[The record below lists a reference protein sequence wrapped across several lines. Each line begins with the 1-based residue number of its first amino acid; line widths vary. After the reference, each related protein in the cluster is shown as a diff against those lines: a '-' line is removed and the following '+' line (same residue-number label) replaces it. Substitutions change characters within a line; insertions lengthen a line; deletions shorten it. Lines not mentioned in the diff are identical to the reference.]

1 MSAVQRRTP
10 PDPAIAAVRGERRAS
25 GDPRVQR
32 TRQKLFDAVERL
44 SAGPGEVTVSTILAE
59 SGVSRATFYTHF
71 ADLDELA
78 FRMQESA
85 FDAIA
90 AAARAELS
98 GDPVA
103 AMLAAQRRLVAH
115 YDGHR
120 SLYAAVFRLPAG
132 RIVQARVV
140 ALMTDAIREHIRD
153 TRSLPAGLDI
163 DLTSNYIAGAATGLL
178 VSWVL
183 DDVQADPEQLAQH
196 LLKLMPAWMH
206 SGHGA
211 AGTTGDGQPER
222 NTP

>member
-1 MSAVQRRTP
+1 MGAVQRRTP
-10 PDPAIAAVRGERRAS
+10 PDPAIAAVRGGRRTSA
-25 GDPRVQR
+25 DPRVQR

-44 SAGPGEVTVSTILAE
+44 SAGPGEVTVSAILAE

-71 ADLDELA
+71 ADIDELA

-120 SLYAAVFRLPAG
+120 SLYSAVFRLPAG

-153 TRSLPAGLDI
+153 TGSLPDGLDI
-163 DLTSNYIAGAATGLL
+163 DLASNYIAGAATGLL

-183 DDVQADPEQLAQH
+183 GDVDADPEQLAQH

-206 SGHGA
+206 SGHRA
-211 AGTTGDGQPER
+211 AGNTGDGQPER